1 MTVQDWTA
9 IVVAIGTALAGV
21 TAMLRFLVKHYLSE
35 LKPNGGNSMRDSVNT
50 NTERLN
56 RVEARVDDIYRLL
69 CERSSK

>member
-1 MTVQDWTA
+1 MTVQDWAALVTGIA
-9 IVVAIGTALAGV
+9 TGLAGV
-21 TAMLRFLVKHYLSE
+21 TAMLRFLIKHYLSE
-35 LKPNGGNSMRDSVNT
+35 LKPNGGSSMRDSINT